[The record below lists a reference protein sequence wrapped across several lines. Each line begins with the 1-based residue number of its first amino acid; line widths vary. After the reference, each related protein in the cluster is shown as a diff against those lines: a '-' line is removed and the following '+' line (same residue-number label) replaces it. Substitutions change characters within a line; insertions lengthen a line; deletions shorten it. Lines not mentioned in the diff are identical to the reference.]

1 MSLNSENEIAYSYNI
16 ESIRNS
22 SRNKID
28 HRNMAV
34 QSIDDYTKDKIKKI
48 TLSNLANIKIKTIK
62 LPQILTQSTDP
73 NHHRKIIKLK
83 KKLLSKEKENKKN
96 DKFLL
101 TGVENKLIGTDEFEK
116 DNGVNKLNES
126 KKDNNKLFDV
136 NELLFQENER
146 YNVEKIKNKL
156 NIGIPLKSDSYFLNK
171 MSLRKKPKNIEKA
184 ETKRYHHSINFLK
197 KMTNCYLDYE
207 KKIVINDFQN
217 KRKELEKIGNEI
229 YNTFDIMRV
238 KTEFQFEKLIKKDE
252 LEI

>member
-1 MSLNSENEIAYSYNI
+1 
-16 ESIRNS
+16 
-22 SRNKID
+22 
-28 HRNMAV
+28 MAV

-96 DKFLL
+96 EKFLL

-116 DNGVNKLNES
+116 DNNIKLNEN

>member
-1 MSLNSENEIAYSYNI
+1 
-16 ESIRNS
+16 
-22 SRNKID
+22 
-28 HRNMAV
+28 MAV

-96 DKFLL
+96 EKFLL

>member
-116 DNGVNKLNES
+116 DNNINKLNES

-156 NIGIPLKSDSYFLNK
+156 NIGIPLK
-171 MSLRKKPKNIEKA
+171 
-184 ETKRYHHSINFLK
+184 
-197 KMTNCYLDYE
+197 
-207 KKIVINDFQN
+207 
-217 KRKELEKIGNEI
+217 
-229 YNTFDIMRV
+229 
-238 KTEFQFEKLIKKDE
+238 
-252 LEI
+252 

>member
-1 MSLNSENEIAYSYNI
+1 
-16 ESIRNS
+16 
-22 SRNKID
+22 
-28 HRNMAV
+28 MAV

-48 TLSNLANIKIKTIK
+48 TLSNLANIIIKTIK
-62 LPQILTQSTDP
+62 LPQILSQSTDP

-96 DKFLL
+96 EKFLL

-116 DNGVNKLNES
+116 DNNIKLNEN

>member
-96 DKFLL
+96 EKFLL

-207 KKIVINDFQN
+207 KKNVINDFQN
-217 KRKELEKIGNEI
+217 NSKILTRIRNDI
-229 YNTFDIMRV
+229 YNTFDVMRV
-238 KTEFQFEKLIKKDE
+238 KTEVQFENLINKEE
-252 LEI
+252 LEF